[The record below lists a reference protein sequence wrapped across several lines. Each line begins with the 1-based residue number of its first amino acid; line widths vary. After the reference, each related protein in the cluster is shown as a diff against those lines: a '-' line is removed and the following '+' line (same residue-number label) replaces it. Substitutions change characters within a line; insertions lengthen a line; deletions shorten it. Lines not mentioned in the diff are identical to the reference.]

1 MKRDLELPWPPSVN
15 HYYQPYY
22 SKRTKCFAIRKTKKA
37 RSYRNQVYYV
47 ARSKNA
53 TLDRLYLHVIA
64 NQPSKGRHD
73 LDNLLKGLCDGL
85 EYANLYKDD
94 SQIDRIIIERGNV
107 VKNGGLIVQVGS
119 INNMLLIP

>member
-1 MKRDLELPWPPSVN
+1 MKHDFILPWPPSVN

-22 SKRTKCFAIRKTKKA
+22 SKKKKCYGIRKTVKA
-37 RSYRNQVYYV
+37 RRYRDQVYYE
-47 ARSKNA
+47 AHSNNA

-64 NQPSKGRHD
+64 NQPSMGRHD

-94 SQIDRIIIERGNV
+94 SQIDRIIIERGSV
-107 VKNGGLIVQVGS
+107 VKHGELIVQVGS